1 MEKVAIVSC
10 YFQRNYGSVL
20 QAYATQKCLD
30 NMNIENETICY
41 DGISAEIKKKKYA
54 HYRKQLLNP
63 SIVKGKLG
71 YVNIRLRKKNPF
83 SKLGKNLRIRDRAFD
98 KFTER
103 IHLSKQYNSFEEL
116 TSACT
121 NYDAVLLGSDQLWL
135 PSNLDAD
142 YYTLNWVPAQ
152 TKKITYAT
160 SFGVSELPT
169 SYYRMAKHFLNRIDH
184 LSIRE
189 KTGQEIIENVCGRKA
204 EIVCDPTM
212 LFTADEWLEIQ
223 QPEPLCKEKYIF
235 CYFLGNNPEQRNFV
249 KKLKQETGYN
259 IVSILHLNVYAKC
272 DCNFADIEPY
282 DVGPAE
288 FLNYIRHA
296 EYVCTDSFHASV
308 FSILYHKKFYVF
320 RRFQESYAL
329 STNSRLDTL
338 LATLGLENRLFTGVE
353 NVQSALNDKIDYA
366 PVDLILAKMRV
377 HGYNFLAEALRE

>member
-1 MEKVAIVSC
+1 
-10 YFQRNYGSVL
+10 
-20 QAYATQKCLD
+20 
-30 NMNIENETICY
+30 
-41 DGISAEIKKKKYA
+41 
-54 HYRKQLLNP
+54 
-63 SIVKGKLG
+63 
-71 YVNIRLRKKNPF
+71 
-83 SKLGKNLRIRDRAFD
+83 
-98 KFTER
+98 
-103 IHLSKQYNSFEEL
+103 
-116 TSACT
+116 
-121 NYDAVLLGSDQLWL
+121 
-135 PSNLDAD
+135 
-142 YYTLNWVPAQ
+142 
-152 TKKITYAT
+152 
-160 SFGVSELPT
+160 
-169 SYYRMAKHFLNRIDH
+169 MAKHFLNRIDH
-184 LSIRE
+184 FSIRE

-288 FLNYIRHA
+288 FLNYIRHT

>member
-169 SYYRMAKHFLNRIDH
+169 SYY
-184 LSIRE
+184 
-189 KTGQEIIENVCGRKA
+189 
-204 EIVCDPTM
+204 
-212 LFTADEWLEIQ
+212 
-223 QPEPLCKEKYIF
+223 
-235 CYFLGNNPEQRNFV
+235 
-249 KKLKQETGYN
+249 
-259 IVSILHLNVYAKC
+259 
-272 DCNFADIEPY
+272 
-282 DVGPAE
+282 
-288 FLNYIRHA
+288 
-296 EYVCTDSFHASV
+296 
-308 FSILYHKKFYVF
+308 
-320 RRFQESYAL
+320 
-329 STNSRLDTL
+329 
-338 LATLGLENRLFTGVE
+338 
-353 NVQSALNDKIDYA
+353 
-366 PVDLILAKMRV
+366 
-377 HGYNFLAEALRE
+377 